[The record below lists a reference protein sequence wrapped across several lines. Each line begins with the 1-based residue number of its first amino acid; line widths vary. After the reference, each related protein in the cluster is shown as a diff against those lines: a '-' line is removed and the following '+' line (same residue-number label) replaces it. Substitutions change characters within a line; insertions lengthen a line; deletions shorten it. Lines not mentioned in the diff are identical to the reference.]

1 MLQRSFCSRV
11 DVGAERHTDRRHGR
25 VLERLRIHRLT
36 REVSVS
42 RESLCGLL
50 VEVLRKKATLCGS
63 YVRKGTLIEVPEA
76 LTRYGSG
83 KGVSLDRKSVV

>member
-25 VLERLRIHRLT
+25 VLERLGIHRLT

-63 YVRKGTLIEVPEA
+63 YVRKVKYILWREKASAFNPLEFEKERSN
-76 LTRYGSG
+76 L
-83 KGVSLDRKSVV
+83 